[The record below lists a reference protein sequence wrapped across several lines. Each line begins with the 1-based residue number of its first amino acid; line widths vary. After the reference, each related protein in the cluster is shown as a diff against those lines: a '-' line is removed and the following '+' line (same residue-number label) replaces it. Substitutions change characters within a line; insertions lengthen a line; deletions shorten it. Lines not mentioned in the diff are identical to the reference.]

1 MRKVISFE
9 LKKLVSRIGI
19 YILALLM
26 AGLIVASVF
35 IYDPINT
42 SPTNYSL
49 IGETVNDVYENFNEV
64 KNEYTGSVEN
74 AALNASTYIP
84 TSSNYVKYNN
94 SAEINSLYTT
104 FNDYCTSYHQANAT
118 VDQYNILLVGIRES
132 LNQLKSALDNTLQYT
147 KNGDGY
153 YMLVTNKNY
162 IKLYSLIND
171 IAMNFDAPISHK
183 VAGEKYYNEYRSEF
197 SNCLNSLI
205 YPNLSKTAQK
215 YATNGTY
222 YSIISLRMDEIA
234 QKIELE
240 HNKVVA
246 NPNLNGDKQII
257 SNINTLF
264 NRFVNCSLIF
274 EQSYNNAMCTD
285 ALYSV
290 KSKTDRNN
298 LVGYSD
304 VSLYEIEE
312 LKVKNEYYI
321 EHHSN
326 PNDFANSLS
335 ITHTSNSK
343 INAYDFSFFVMSIF
357 AVIVIVFAIYLS
369 AHTISGEI
377 NNNTMRFTALRP
389 IKRSSLFFGKYF
401 AIAIMSFILLL
412 FGTITSFITGGILY
426 GFNSANIL
434 MTINSSFV
442 LVAHPTVVLGIFVI
456 SLLLLTMFY
465 SALTMM
471 LSALVKSDL
480 LAMIIGIIIY
490 IVNLILPLFFG
501 AGSWLRFY
509 PGTNMNLFAYFGTT
523 RISAD
528 SILAKLFN
536 NVVYHGMNLW
546 ISLIYIIGINTIL
559 LIIGKTI
566 FKKR

>member
-1 MRKVISFE
+1 
-9 LKKLVSRIGI
+9 
-19 YILALLM
+19 
-26 AGLIVASVF
+26 
-35 IYDPINT
+35 
-42 SPTNYSL
+42 
-49 IGETVNDVYENFNEV
+49 
-64 KNEYTGSVEN
+64 
-74 AALNASTYIP
+74 
-84 TSSNYVKYNN
+84 
-94 SAEINSLYTT
+94 
-104 FNDYCTSYHQANAT
+104 
-118 VDQYNILLVGIRES
+118 
-132 LNQLKSALDNTLQYT
+132 
-147 KNGDGY
+147 
-153 YMLVTNKNY
+153 
-162 IKLYSLIND
+162 
-171 IAMNFDAPISHK
+171 
-183 VAGEKYYNEYRSEF
+183 
-197 SNCLNSLI
+197 
-205 YPNLSKTAQK
+205 
-215 YATNGTY
+215 
-222 YSIISLRMDEIA
+222 
-234 QKIELE
+234 
-240 HNKVVA
+240 
-246 NPNLNGDKQII
+246 
-257 SNINTLF
+257 
-264 NRFVNCSLIF
+264 
-274 EQSYNNAMCTD
+274 MCTD

-312 LKVKNEYYI
+312 LKVKYEYYI

-546 ISLIYIIGINTIL
+546 ISLIYIIGITTIL

-566 FKKR
+566 FKKREL